1 MVTIFWHHCI
11 EGLLSPHS
19 ASQRHGP
26 RVRRQARRTSLEPVR
41 RAFFLERLDDSFLHW
56 RCLTNDRWSSHQK
69 VLGIAIC
76 MRKWGRWLAPSALAP
91 TTMAYGMS
99 YWIDQMS
106 AGQSITQIAEQFYAA
121 GVKYS
126 NLTGFSSE
134 MSNEDFINVI
144 YRNVLGRSDGAD
156 AGGLAYWTS
165 QLGDGADTC
174 GSLVKDILF
183 SAHSYK
189 TNQEWHWVADLL
201 DNKIEV
207 GKTFA
212 ITWGLSYNTPEDS
225 ISQGMA
231 IAAAVTSTDTA
242 TAIALIGVPA
252 DLYFG

>member
-1 MVTIFWHHCI
+1 
-11 EGLLSPHS
+11 
-19 ASQRHGP
+19 
-26 RVRRQARRTSLEPVR
+26 
-41 RAFFLERLDDSFLHW
+41 
-56 RCLTNDRWSSHQK
+56 
-69 VLGIAIC
+69 
-76 MRKWGRWLAPSALAP
+76 
-91 TTMAYGMS
+91 MAYGMS

-165 QLGDGADTC
+165 QLGDGADTR